1 MENINFSLQD
11 VINITANLLG
21 AQPTDLIEKIGE
33 NDLTSADQ
41 VTSFLKPFAVKR
53 YNDLRDESLNKGF
66 RQASKR
72 TEKLWAE
79 VFNEDITGQKIEDLF
94 ISHRDKY
101 AKEKPAA
108 EKSNNIT
115 LQKALQSNEVKNYID
130 GLKATANEAEKIKAD
145 FNAFKNLQAI
155 KADALN
161 VLTQNGANFS
171 NNPQIKARQMAAL
184 ESELKNLKFTRNK
197 NGEIT
202 IIDDD
207 GAPLFNKETAQNW
220 AFNDYIKTL
229 SPVDFLEPTPKKE
242 NKNTFVPSEKG
253 QNGNAHG
260 FTKNQLSALG
270 YEDFK
275 RALSS
280 GDTEKA
286 NFIQQQMI
294 INHESNINK

>member
-1 MENINFSLQD
+1 MDNNNFSLQD

-33 NDLTSADQ
+33 NDLTSADE

-66 RQASKR
+66 
-72 TEKLWAE
+72 T
-79 VFNEDITGQKIEDLF
+79 
-94 ISHRDKY
+94 
-101 AKEKPAA
+101 A
-108 EKSNNIT
+108 EKSNIT

-161 VLTQNGANFS
+161 VLSKNGANFS

-184 ESELKNLKFTRNK
+184 ESELKNLKFTRDQ
-197 NGEIT
+197 NGQIV

-220 AFNDYIKTL
+220 AFNDFIKTL
-229 SPVDFLEPTPKKE
+229 SPVDFIEPTPKKD

-260 FTKNQLSALG
+260 FTKTQITALG

-286 NFIQQQMI
+286 NFIQEQMI

>member
-1 MENINFSLQD
+1 MDNNNFSLQD

-33 NDLTSADQ
+33 NDLTSADD

-72 TEKLWAE
+72 TEKLWGE

-94 ISHRDKY
+94 INHRDKY
-101 AKEKPAA
+101 TKDKPAA
-108 EKSNNIT
+108 EKSNIT

-161 VLTQNGANFS
+161 VLSKNGANFS
-171 NNPQIKARQMAAL
+171 NNAQIKARQMAAL
-184 ESELKNLKFTRNK
+184 ESELKNLKFTRDQ
-197 NGEIT
+197 NGQII

-220 AFNDYIKTL
+220 AFNDFIKTL
-229 SPVDFLEPTPKKE
+229 SPVDFIEPTPKKD
-242 NKNTFVPSEKG
+242 NKNTFVPSDKG

-260 FTKNQLSALG
+260 FTKTQITALG

-286 NFIQQQMI
+286 NFIQEQMI